1 MTENIPCR
9 IVWKSEIPKNV
20 TVNPASMFLEINW
33 SSKTRR
39 YEKKIKFYPSSE
51 VIVANVENNEIICA
65 FQGSDEYYGSVR
77 NVVKIGKSEDH
88 VILFV
93 KV

>member
-1 MTENIPCR
+1 MDISCK

-20 TVNPASMFLEINW
+20 IVNPASMFLGINW

-51 VIVANVENNEIICA
+51 VIVANAKNNEIICA

-88 VILFV
+88 VVLFV
-93 KV
+93 KIKE

>member
-1 MTENIPCR
+1 MDISCR
-9 IVWKSEIPKNV
+9 IVWESEIPKNV
-20 TVNPASMFLEINW
+20 TVNPASMFLGINW

-88 VILFV
+88 VVLFV
-93 KV
+93 KIKE